1 VLTTA
6 AIAYYCGEDTV
17 RAGMA
22 LTNAQAASGDDDDT
36 TMPALAVMLAGA
48 LQSGMPPSKIRDII
62 VTQHTATPQ
71 RRRL

>member
-1 VLTTA
+1 MLTTA

-22 LTNAQAASGDDDDT
+22 LTNAQAASDDDDT